1 MSEIEASHAAMK
13 SLAAS
18 REVVVVLDN
27 IRSGLNV
34 GNIFRSSDAFGV
46 RKIYCCGY
54 TATPPHREILKSAL
68 GSTETVA
75 WEHHADALHLL
86 RQLREQGYICVA
98 VEQTAQSQLLN
109 QWQPSHNKIAVIFG
123 NEVDGVHQS
132 LIDTSDV
139 ALELPQVGVKHSIN
153 VSVCAG
159 IVLYRFLFSEI

>member
-46 RKIYCCGY
+46 QKIYCCGY
-54 TATPPHREILKSAL
+54 TSTPPHREILKSAL
-68 GSTETVA
+68 GATETVA
-75 WEHHADALHLL
+75 WEHQPDAVRLL
-86 RQLREQGYICVA
+86 NILREQGFECIS
-98 VEQTAQSQLLN
+98 VEQTAHSQLLN
-109 QWQPSHNKIAVIFG
+109 TWQPGGNKIAVIFG
-123 NEVDGVHQS
+123 NEVDGVDQA
-132 LIDTSDV
+132 LIDGSD
-139 ALELPQVGVKHSIN
+139 ATIELPQVGSKHSIN

-159 IVLYRFLFSEI
+159 IVLFKLLFVQN